1 MLDLSDTERA
11 VLQARTDLEKAAAA
25 ARKEASQ
32 IEDAGLRVQTLESI
46 NDALSRQ
53 LPIVEDLVR
62 SNAEYQRSFEYGAKS
77 ALKSY
82 IDDATNAAK
91 RAQQVTVN
99 AFRSMEDALTRFVM
113 TGKLDFRSLA
123 DSIVADLVRIQIQRA
138 ITLPLANWLGSVIPG
153 MGATTGGAFPAGSS
167 DLMGT
172 MVNVAHSG
180 GVIGTD
186 ALMTRSV
193 NPNLFTNAPRFHT
206 GGIVRGEVPSLP
218 RRVRRSLP
226 AARCVRWAVPCRRDN
241 HRR

>member
-1 MLDLSDTERA
+1 MSGIEVLEIIKTTCPETECIMITA
-11 VLQARTDLEKAAAA
+11 
-25 ARKEASQ
+25 
-32 IEDAGLRVQTLESI
+32 I
-46 NDALSRQ
+46 NDALTRQ
-53 LPIVEDLVR
+53 LPTVEDLVR
-62 SNAEYQRSFEYGAKS
+62 ANAEYQRSFEYGAKS

-153 MGATTGGAFPAGSS
+153 MGGGATGSAFPAGSS

-172 MVNVAHSG
+172 MANVAHSG
-180 GVIGTD
+180 GVIGAD

-193 NPNLFTNAPRFHT
+193 NPALFANAPRFHT
-206 GGIVRGEVPSLP
+206 GGIVSG
-218 RRVRRSLP
+218 
-226 AARCVRWAVPCRRDN
+226 AVYGR
-241 HRR
+241 